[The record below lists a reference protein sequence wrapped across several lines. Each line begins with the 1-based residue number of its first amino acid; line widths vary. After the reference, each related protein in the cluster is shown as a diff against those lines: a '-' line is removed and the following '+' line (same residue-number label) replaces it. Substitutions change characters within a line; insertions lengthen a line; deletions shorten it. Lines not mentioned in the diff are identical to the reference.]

1 MNNVEDTLKHKR
13 QKIEAELKE
22 AREAA
27 MQVKVWAGIAEQRGV
42 NVLNYIRDIQEM
54 YEQLKRDGV
63 AHGKK

>member
-1 MNNVEDTLKHKR
+1 MNNVEDTLKYKR
-13 QKIEAELKE
+13 LKIEAELKE
-22 AREAA
+22 AQEAA

-63 AHGKK
+63 AHGQE

>member
-1 MNNVEDTLKHKR
+1 MNNVKDTLKHKR

-27 MQVKVWAGIAEQRGV
+27 MQVKLWADIAEQCGV
-42 NVLNYIRDIQEM
+42 NVLNHIRDIREF
-54 YEQLKRDGV
+54 YEQLEKGV